1 MTYSIDIINL
11 FINNYINGITLSK
24 ISENTNISI
33 QTLRRW
39 INLYRNNIINKLPL
53 KDEDLFKNKNIHKLN
68 KRYKF
73 KNDIINYV
81 NKNEGC
87 LLDDIYKNINKVI
100 SKPSICRIL
109 KENNI
114 TRKRCNIRVVCR
126 DIDKINELRV
136 EFSKTVNEDTFL
148 DSEFIDETSF
158 CIDDIFNYGYS
169 KKGKEI
175 LKITKHSRNKERFT
189 LLSSISKNTIRYRI
203 LEGSVNSEIYL
214 KFISDNKEDFKNRN
228 IVQDNARI
236 HHSKIVKNYC
246 LENNIKMIY
255 NPPYT
260 PEFNPIELIFNKIKT
275 EYKKLDHKNIKDE
288 ITECLKKITDKD
300 VKNCMIH
307 SLKIINTYK

>member
-11 FINNYINGITLSK
+11 FINNYINRIS
-24 ISENTNISI
+24 ISEISKNIHISI

-39 INLYRNNIINKLPL
+39 IKLYKNNIINKIPL
-53 KDEDLFKNKNIHKLN
+53 KDEDLLKNRNIHKLN
-68 KRYKF
+68 KKYKF
-73 KNDIINYV
+73 RNDIINYV

-87 LLDDIYKNINKVI
+87 LLDDIYKSINKEI
-100 SKPSICRIL
+100 SKSTICRIL

-114 TRKRCNIRVVCR
+114 TRKKCNIRVVCR
-126 DIDKINELRV
+126 NIDKINELRIK
-136 EFSKTVNEDTFL
+136 FSKTVDEDIFL

-158 CIDDIFNYGYS
+158 CIDDIFNNGYS
-169 KKGKEI
+169 QKGKEI

-189 LLSSISKNTIRYRI
+189 LLSSISKNTIRYQI

-246 LENNIKMIY
+246 LENNIKMVY
-255 NPPYT
+255 NPPYS
-260 PEFNPIELIFNKIKT
+260 PEFNPIELIFNKVKT
-275 EYKKLDHKNIKDE
+275 EYKKLDHKNIKNE
-288 ITECLKKITDKD
+288 ITECLKKITEQDII
-300 VKNCMIH
+300 NCMLH
-307 SLKIINTYK
+307 SLKIINSYK

>member
-24 ISENTNISI
+24 ISKNTNISI

-53 KDEDLFKNKNIHKLN
+53 KDEDLFKNKNIHRLN

-136 EFSKTVNEDTFL
+136 EFSKTVNKDTFL

>member
-39 INLYRNNIINKLPL
+39 INLYRNNIINKIPL
-53 KDEDLFKNKNIHKLN
+53 KDEDLFKNKNIHRLN

-87 LLDDIYKNINKVI
+87 LLDDIYKNINKVL

-136 EFSKTVNEDTFL
+136 EFSKTVDEDTFL

-175 LKITKHSRNKERFT
+175 LKITKYSRNKERFT

-255 NPPYT
+255 NPPYS
-260 PEFNPIELIFNKIKT
+260 PEFNPIELIFNKVKT

-288 ITECLKKITDKD
+288 ITDCLKKITDKD
-300 VKNCMIH
+300 IKNFMIH

>member
-39 INLYRNNIINKLPL
+39 INLYKNNIINKLPL
-53 KDEDLFKNKNIHKLN
+53 KDEDLFKNKNIHRLN

-73 KNDIINYV
+73 KNNIINYV

-100 SKPSICRIL
+100 SKQSICRIL

-114 TRKRCNIRVVCR
+114 IRKRCNIRVVCR

-255 NPPYT
+255 NPPYS
-260 PEFNPIELIFNKIKT
+260 PEFNPIELIFNKVKT

-288 ITECLKKITDKD
+288 ITDCLKKITDKD

>member
-1 MTYSIDIINL
+1 MTYSVDIINL
-11 FINNYINGITLSK
+11 FINNYINGITLSI
-24 ISENTNISI
+24 ISKNINISI

-39 INLYRNNIINKLPL
+39 INLYENNIINKLPL
-53 KDEDLFKNKNIHKLN
+53 KNEDLFKNKNIHRLN

-87 LLDDIYKNINKVI
+87 LLDDIYKNINKLI

-114 TRKRCNIRVVCR
+114 TRKRCNIRVVCK
-126 DIDKINELRV
+126 DIDKINELRI
-136 EFSKTVNEDTFL
+136 EFSKTVDENTFL
-148 DSEFIDETSF
+148 ESEFIDESSF

-175 LKITKHSRNKERFT
+175 LKITKHSRNKQRLT
-189 LLSSISKNTIRYRI
+189 LLSSISKNTIRYQI

-214 KFISDNKEDFKNRN
+214 KFLSDNKEDFKNRN

-246 LENNIKMIY
+246 LENNINLVF

-260 PEFNPIELIFNKIKT
+260 PEFNPIELIFNKLKT
-275 EYKKLDHKNIKDE
+275 EYRKLDHKNMKNDIN
-288 ITECLKKITDKD
+288 ECLKKLNQIDI
-300 VKNCMIH
+300 KNCMLH

>member
-39 INLYRNNIINKLPL
+39 INLYKNNIINKLPL
-53 KDEDLFKNKNIHKLN
+53 KDEDLFKNKNIHRLN

-73 KNDIINYV
+73 KNNIINYV

-87 LLDDIYKNINKVI
+87 LLDDIYKSIKKEI

-136 EFSKTVNEDTFL
+136 EFSKTVDEDTFL

-175 LKITKHSRNKERFT
+175 LKITKHSKNKQRLT
-189 LLSSISKNTIRYRI
+189 LLSSISKNTIRYQI

-214 KFISDNKEDFKNRN
+214 KFLSDNKEDFKNRN

-246 LENNIKMIY
+246 LENNINLVF

-260 PEFNPIELIFNKIKT
+260 PEFNPIELIFNKLKT
-275 EYKKLDHKNIKDE
+275 EYRKLNHKNMKNDIN
-288 ITECLKKITDKD
+288 ECLKKINQTDI
-300 VKNCMIH
+300 KNCMLH

>member
-11 FINNYINGITLSK
+11 FINNYINRIS
-24 ISENTNISI
+24 ISEISKNIHISI

-39 INLYRNNIINKLPL
+39 IKLYKNNIINKIPL
-53 KDEDLFKNKNIHKLN
+53 KDEDLLKNKNIHRLN
-68 KRYKF
+68 KKYKF
-73 KNDIINYV
+73 RNDIINYV

-87 LLDDIYKNINKVI
+87 LLDDIYKNINKEI
-100 SKPSICRIL
+100 SKSTICRIL

-114 TRKRCNIRVVCR
+114 TRKKCNIRVVCR
-126 DIDKINELRV
+126 NIDKINELRI
-136 EFSKTVNEDTFL
+136 EFSKTVDEDIFL

-169 KKGKEI
+169 QKGKEI

-189 LLSSISKNTIRYRI
+189 LLSSISKNTIRYQI

-246 LENNIKMIY
+246 LENNIKMVY
-255 NPPYT
+255 NPPYS
-260 PEFNPIELIFNKIKT
+260 PEFNPIELIFNKVKT
-275 EYKKLDHKNIKDE
+275 EYKKLDHKNIKNE
-288 ITECLKKITDKD
+288 ITECLKK
-300 VKNCMIH
+300 
-307 SLKIINTYK
+307 

>member
-11 FINNYINGITLSK
+11 FINNYINRIS
-24 ISENTNISI
+24 ISEISKNIHISI

-39 INLYRNNIINKLPL
+39 IKLYKNNIINKIPL
-53 KDEDLFKNKNIHKLN
+53 KDEDLLKNKNIHRLN
-68 KRYKF
+68 KKYKF
-73 KNDIINYV
+73 RNDIINYV

-87 LLDDIYKNINKVI
+87 LLDDIYKNINKEI
-100 SKPSICRIL
+100 SKSTICRIL

-114 TRKRCNIRVVCR
+114 TRKKCNIRVVCR
-126 DIDKINELRV
+126 NIDKINELRI
-136 EFSKTVNEDTFL
+136 EFSKTVDEDIFL

-169 KKGKEI
+169 QKGKEI

-189 LLSSISKNTIRYRI
+189 LLSSISKNTIRYQI

-246 LENNIKMIY
+246 LENNIKMVY
-255 NPPYT
+255 NPPYS
-260 PEFNPIELIFNKIKT
+260 PEFNPIELIFNKVKT
-275 EYKKLDHKNIKDE
+275 EYKKLDHKNIKNE
-288 ITECLKKITDKD
+288 ITECLKKINQTDI
-300 VKNCMIH
+300 KNCMLH

>member
-39 INLYRNNIINKLPL
+39 INLYKNNIINKLPL
-53 KDEDLFKNKNIHKLN
+53 KDEDLFKNKNIHRLN

-73 KNDIINYV
+73 KNNIINYV

-87 LLDDIYKNINKVI
+87 LLDDIYKSINKEI

-136 EFSKTVNEDTFL
+136 EFSKTVDEDTFL

-175 LKITKHSRNKERFT
+175 LKITKHSKNKQRLT
-189 LLSSISKNTIRYRI
+189 LLSSISKNTIRYQI

-214 KFISDNKEDFKNRN
+214 KFLSDNKEDFKNRN

-246 LENNIKMIY
+246 LENNINLVF

-260 PEFNPIELIFNKIKT
+260 PEFNPIELIFNKLKT
-275 EYKKLDHKNIKDE
+275 EYRKLNHKNMKNDIN
-288 ITECLKKITDKD
+288 ECLKKINQTDI
-300 VKNCMIH
+300 KNCMLH

>member
-53 KDEDLFKNKNIHKLN
+53 KDEDLFKNKNIHRLN

>member
-39 INLYRNNIINKLPL
+39 INLYKNNIINKLPL
-53 KDEDLFKNKNIHKLN
+53 KDEDLFKNKNIHRLN

-136 EFSKTVNEDTFL
+136 EFSKTVDEDTFL

-203 LEGSVNSEIYL
+203 LKGSVNSEIYL

-255 NPPYT
+255 NPPYS
-260 PEFNPIELIFNKIKT
+260 PEFNPIELIFNKVKT

>member
-24 ISENTNISI
+24 ISKNTNISI
-33 QTLRRW
+33 QTLRIW

-53 KDEDLFKNKNIHKLN
+53 KDEDLFKNKNIHRLN
-68 KRYKF
+68 KRHKF

-87 LLDDIYKNINKVI
+87 LLDDIYKNINKII
-100 SKPSICRIL
+100 SKQSICRIL

-136 EFSKTVNEDTFL
+136 EFSKTVNENTFL

-275 EYKKLDHKNIKDE
+275 EYKKLDHKI
-288 ITECLKKITDKD
+288 LKMK
-300 VKNCMIH
+300 
-307 SLKIINTYK
+307 

>member
-33 QTLRRW
+33 QTLRRQ

-53 KDEDLFKNKNIHKLN
+53 KDKDLFKNKNIHRLN

-214 KFISDNKEDFKNRN
+214 KFISDNKEDFKNTN
-228 IVQDNARI
+228 IVQDNTRI

-260 PEFNPIELIFNKIKT
+260 LEFNPIELIFNKIKT
-275 EYKKLDHKNIKDE
+275 EYKKLDHKNIKDD
-288 ITECLKKITDKD
+288 ITKCLKKITDKD
-300 VKNCMIH
+300 FKNCMIH